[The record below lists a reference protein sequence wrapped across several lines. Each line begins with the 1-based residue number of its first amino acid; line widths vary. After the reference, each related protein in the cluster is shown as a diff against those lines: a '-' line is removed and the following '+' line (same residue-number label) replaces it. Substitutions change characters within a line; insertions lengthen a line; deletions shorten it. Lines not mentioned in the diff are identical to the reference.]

1 LSAAKCATGRVIVSH
16 LGSRCS
22 FPPWQAS
29 PGCSSL
35 RIGKVPAPL
44 AASKGPRGGGQ
55 LCRKIHHRIGCCLAS
70 FNDSCGRI
78 VCPRDGKGRQQAKSV
93 PRRNCCSRIREQ
105 TAKDAQIIFYYR
117 MPQHS
122 LIFLLSGTNGNGQVC
137 THTAA
142 TGQKIQ
148 QRMRGKWPQKS
159 ACGTTLVEAQS
170 ALEQE

>member
-1 LSAAKCATGRVIVSH
+1 
-16 LGSRCS
+16 
-22 FPPWQAS
+22 
-29 PGCSSL
+29 
-35 RIGKVPAPL
+35 
-44 AASKGPRGGGQ
+44 
-55 LCRKIHHRIGCCLAS
+55 
-70 FNDSCGRI
+70 
-78 VCPRDGKGRQQAKSV
+78 
-93 PRRNCCSRIREQ
+93 
-105 TAKDAQIIFYYR
+105 

-159 ACGTTLVEAQS
+159 ACGATLVEAQS